1 MNKNLIKLSIA
12 LIFIA
17 GLLSSSVSTRAYP
30 QYLKQANKFGA
41 KNCLFCHKEA
51 FGGEGWNERGL
62 WLIAEKERRSA
73 EAIDVAWLSE
83 YKVGENKGVEKK
95 ETDPAS
101 NNVAEKE
108 KQLTGEKEAEKVT
121 EKVTEKE
128 GEKKEGEKEAEKE
141 GNKSDEKIVEK
152 EGKKEG
158 EKVDKEVEKVEKEA
172 EKVVE
177 KAEKTIEKEVEKTN
191 KANNEN
197 KVNKEN
203 KESKVEKTKE
213 EKKETKEKPVKK
225 EKPD

>member
-12 LIFIA
+12 LVFIA

-95 ETDPAS
+95 ETDPTS

-108 KQLTGEKEAEKVT
+108 KQLTGEKEA

-158 EKVDKEVEKVEKEA
+158 EKAEKEVEKVEKEA

-177 KAEKTIEKEVEKTN
+177 KAEKTIEKEVEKAN

-213 EKKETKEKPVKK
+213 EKKEKKEKPVKK